1 MNEDLTIIERGQP
14 MLHLRMGAILLGALF
29 ATPALA
35 AAADSCGP
43 VGDFKFVCD
52 AEHPEDL
59 LPVPGTRWI
68 IASGF
73 APGSGLKLV
82 DSRSKTLHRW
92 FTGAREQIDFDR
104 TGFGNCPSA
113 PSARAFEPH
122 GISLM
127 PEKNGHYRLL
137 TVNHGGRETIEVFDV
152 DANADV
158 PLLTWRGCIQSPSGF
173 TNSVA
178 QFSDGTIL
186 VSVLTR
192 PGTTIADFVRGRKT
206 GGVFEWMPGGRK
218 FHFLRGTDL
227 PGDNGLATDPDQKHF
242 YVVAFGLHAIA
253 AFSRFQTE
261 KPIRISVAPGFMPDN
276 IHWVD
281 GHLIAAGMMS
291 DEPACGG
298 VRKVIRGVADGMMCH
313 RGYGV
318 AEFYPEPGKF
328 RMIAY
333 GEPNPAFNGVSSAL
347 LMGDTLW
354 LGSYQ
359 ADRIA
364 YRRLPGSH

>member
-1 MNEDLTIIERGQP
+1 VIT
-14 MLHLRMGAILLGALF
+14 
-29 ATPALA
+29 TPTLA
-35 AAADSCGP
+35 APADLCGP
-43 VGDFKFVCD
+43 VGDFKSICG

-82 DSRSKTLHRW
+82 DSRSKMLRRW
-92 FTGAREQIDFDR
+92 FTGAPGQIDFDWAE
-104 TGFGNCPSA
+104 FGSCPGA

-127 PEKNGHYRLL
+127 PEKNGYYRLL

-152 DANADV
+152 DTNADI
-158 PLLTWRGCIQSPSGF
+158 PLLTWRGCIQSPPGF

-178 QFSDGTIL
+178 QFSDGTML

-192 PGTTIADFVRGRKT
+192 PGTTIADFVDGRNT
-206 GGVFEWMPGGRK
+206 GGVFELRPGSRK
-218 FHFLRGTDL
+218 FRFLSGTDL

-242 YVVAFGLHAIA
+242 YVVAFGLHAIVT
-253 AFSRFQTE
+253 FSRYHTD

-281 GHLIAAGMMS
+281 GHLIAAGMVS

-298 VRKVIRGVADGMMCH
+298 VRKVIRGVADGMLCH

-318 AEFYPEPGKF
+318 AEFYPDSGQF

-347 LMGDTLW
+347 PIGDTLW

-364 YRRLPGSH
+364 YRGLPGSH